1 MTLQRRIRTVLNVA
15 LILCIPW
22 VFGCTDRSKAYRSLS
37 AEQRNELFENEKRAI
52 IHREI
57 CNSFIRELYDYRTD
71 LKEKELKRFHEYFR
85 EYPYQF
91 RRMQLEP
98 LYPIYKSIVS
108 QSLEHKGINYDPD
121 FKDWAPP
128 NLEDLDCQEKIAE
141 WTAAKRQWHTLK
153 KSLPAELY
161 KQKTVWDDFV
171 ALINELTEWGE
182 KAFYATVAFLLILGI
197 TLYSFVLHFALIS
210 KKNKDGLWLIAVTP
224 LSAMYWQKQVK
235 FLKANGYDFFT
246 RVAVT
251 ALILSASF
259 FTISL
264 VATYVIKTRKKKRDD
279 AAAANRKA
287 EAQRLTSLFHSLK
300 NSRLELLQQL
310 LEADPGLAE
319 ARNEDGLTPLQF
331 ISKKQNADN
340 EDIEAVHLLLS
351 FGGDP
356 NSTTLSGSIETALHL
371 VSSHGQRTTEHHV
384 HLAEILLENGCDV
397 DKRNMQGVTT
407 YRQILEDGV
416 AELMPL
422 LEVVIARQPD
432 PVLEVIQSEGAS
444 LAKSAPELLE
454 RAECYER
461 FRNEPTIVAKDE
473 DLASFLTGITPKIFE
488 VVAAG
493 DVKGLVEMLKV
504 ELDIVHSRNSHG
516 WTPLHVVASLGEGT
530 RPEHGEIAATL
541 LDAGANVESNA
552 PLGWTPLHMIAING
566 SSESI
571 PVLNVLF
578 RYKANPLALA
588 NDGITN
594 WRMLWQHGQ
603 AIFSLIDQY
612 EKKYLGNV

>member
-1 MTLQRRIRTVLNVA
+1 MALHRRIRTVLNVA

-22 VFGCTDRSKAYRSLS
+22 VFGCTDRTKAYQSLS
-37 AEQRNELFENEKRAI
+37 AEQRNELFENEKRAV

-57 CNSFIRELYDYRTD
+57 CNGFIQELYEYRTD

-91 RRMQLEP
+91 RRLQLKP
-98 LYPIYKSIVS
+98 LYPIYRNIVS
-108 QSLEHKGINYDPD
+108 QTLQHKGINYDPD
-121 FKDWAPP
+121 FKDWPPP

-141 WTAAKRQWHTLK
+141 WTAAKRQWHTLMR
-153 KSLPAELY
+153 SLPAELY

-171 ALINELTEWGE
+171 ALINELTEWGT
-182 KAFYATVAFLLILGI
+182 KAFYATVAFIVILSI
-197 TLYSFVLHFALIS
+197 TIYSFVLHFALIS
-210 KKNKDGLWLIAVTP
+210 KKNREGLWLIVATP
-224 LSAMYWQKQVK
+224 LSAMYWQKHLK
-235 FLKANGYDFFT
+235 FLKANGYDFST

-251 ALILSASF
+251 AVILSASF
-259 FTISL
+259 FAISF

-279 AAAANRKA
+279 AADANRKA
-287 EAQRLTSLFHSLK
+287 EARRTTSLFQSLK
-300 NSRLELLQQL
+300 ISRLELVEQL
-310 LEADPGLAE
+310 LEADPGLAA
-319 ARNEDGLTPLQF
+319 ARNEDGFTPLHF
-331 ISKKQNADN
+331 ISRKQNVNN

-356 NSTTLSGSIETALHL
+356 NATTLSGSIETALHL

-397 DKRNMQGVTT
+397 DKKNVRGVTT

-422 LEVVIARQPD
+422 LEVIIARQPD
-432 PVLEVIQSEGAS
+432 PVLEIIQGEGTS
-444 LAKSAPELLE
+444 LTKSAPELLE
-454 RAECYER
+454 RAERYER

-473 DLASFLTGITPKIFE
+473 DLASFLKEITPKIFE

-530 RPEHGEIAATL
+530 RPEHGEIAAIL
-541 LDAGANVESNA
+541 LDAGANVDSNA

-566 SSESI
+566 ASESI
-571 PVLNVLF
+571 PVLKVLF

-588 NDGITN
+588 NDGIAN

-603 AIFSLIDQY
+603 AVFSLIDQY